1 MSDFTSSSKITLAEE
16 LILVM
21 LSEETGYLDVSPGW
35 QLSCVVSGALLAD
48 LALRGR
54 IDTDMN
60 SLYLVNHEPT
70 GEELLDP
77 LIELIHGAEKT
88 YDTQYWIERTAG
100 KSDEIIST
108 SLEHLVAR
116 KILLHELGGFY
127 RINSTVSRSQT
138 YPDTGI
144 AVLQEAKSR
153 IVSLLLD
160 PMSIPEPRDAILVA
174 LLHSAEWF
182 KVLFDVE
189 EYEELLDRIQ
199 LLSKLDL
206 IGRTVALAVK
216 ESVVQLSN
224 ASVSTKPIPEVQIRD
239 ILRIKAFR
247 DGNLARGGHQL
258 YSQYGSVMKLPIK
271 FKGTPLY
278 AMMGVEV
285 NQWISKHSRF
295 YFRTKEFIRDLE
307 IVYGASMS
315 IVGSDGAPHYK
326 LRKSMSNYY
335 SRSAIG
341 DRLPEMYKCIYSSL
355 SQWESGSAVRMGA
368 TFKKLISIQMSTLG
382 FSDDCP
388 AFLDEITKFA
398 HRTQLTKGGAV
409 LPEFLLN
416 TPKMK
421 RYKKRVHEFKDMVIS
436 THTPGQRR
444 NEPTNWADG
453 FLSIHKNDPHLI
465 SEADLT
471 FSFASSLFTVIYVG
485 SALAFS
491 IYCILKDPD
500 VHQRVYA
507 EAEKLFGNGHLP
519 TEKEFDQESID
530 VTQRLIMEA
539 GRMYPVIPISLR
551 RVVNRFI
558 YQGYEVPPDVSL
570 LIIQTASNYDESLF
584 KDPLTFDIDRYLPDR
599 AEHKQP
605 GAYGTYGFGSH
616 TCLGQR
622 LFELQ
627 MIINLLMIIYHYD
640 LEVVGNKDVTINPFP
655 TGTPRKRFKMRIKGI
670 RNPLPSLV

>member
-1 MSDFTSSSKITLAEE
+1 MSNFTPSSKITLAEE

-35 QLSCVVSGALLAD
+35 QLSCVMAGALLAD
-48 LALRGR
+48 LALQGR

-60 SLYLVNHEPT
+60 SLYLVNHEPI

-88 YDTQYWIERTAG
+88 FDTQYWIERTAS

-127 RINSTVSRSQT
+127 RINRTVTRSQT

-153 IVSLLLD
+153 IVSHLFD
-160 PMSIPEPRDAILVA
+160 PMSIPEPRDTILVA

-182 KVLFDVE
+182 KVLFDE
-189 EYEELLDRIQ
+189 EDYEELLDRIQ

-206 IGRTVALAVK
+206 IGRTVSLAVK

-224 ASVSTKPIPEVQIRD
+224 VSVSTKPVPKVQVRD

-247 DGNLARGGHQL
+247 DGNLASGAHQL

-295 YFRTKEFIRDLE
+295 YLRTKEFIRDLE
-307 IVYGASMS
+307 NVYGASVS
-315 IVGSDGAPHYK
+315 LVGSDGAPHYK

-341 DRLPEMYKCIYSSL
+341 GRLPEMYKCIYSSL
-355 SQWESGSAVRMGA
+355 SQWKSGSALRMGA
-368 TFKKLISIQMSTLG
+368 TFKKHISTQMATLG
-382 FSDDCP
+382 FSNECP
-388 AFLDEITKFA
+388 GFLDEVTKFA
-398 HRTQLTKGGAV
+398 HRAQLIKGGAV
-409 LPEFLLN
+409 LPEFLLH

-421 RYKKRVHEFKDMVIS
+421 RYKKHVHEFKEMVIS

-444 NEPTNWADG
+444 GEPSNWADG
-453 FLSIHKNDPHLI
+453 FIGIHKNDPGLI
-465 SEADLT
+465 TEADLT
-471 FSFASSLFTVIYVG
+471 FSFASSLFTIIYVG
-485 SALAFS
+485 SALAFT
-491 IYCILKDPD
+491 IYSVLKNPD
-500 VHQRVYA
+500 IHKRIYA

-519 TEKEFDQESID
+519 AEEEFDQESID

-539 GRMYPVIPISLR
+539 GRMYPVINLQLR
-551 RVVNRFI
+551 RVVNRFV
-558 YQGYEVPPDVSL
+558 YNGYEVPPGVSL
-570 LIIQTASNYDESLF
+570 LVFQTASNYDESLF

-627 MIINLLMIIYHYD
+627 MIINLLIIIYHYD
-640 LEVVGNKDVTINPFP
+640 LEVVGNKDITMNPFP
-655 TGTPRKRFKMRIKGI
+655 TGTPRKRFKIRIKGI
-670 RNPLPSLV
+670 RNPIPSV